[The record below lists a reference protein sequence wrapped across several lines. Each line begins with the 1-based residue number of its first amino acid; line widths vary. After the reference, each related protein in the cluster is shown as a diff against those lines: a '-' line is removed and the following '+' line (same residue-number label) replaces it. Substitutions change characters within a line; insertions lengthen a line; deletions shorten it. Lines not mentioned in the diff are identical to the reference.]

1 MNLTITLPNGAQITL
16 ESAEPEFVQEVIRM
30 ALSGLPLEGLPDQ
43 TQPVASPDD
52 SHALPNGSR
61 APEPAGAIS
70 GNGQSRR
77 PTAPVVAAAPHD
89 DGAGAGTP
97 HTQGEGGLIDPAV
110 LNGNA
115 EPSAEELRFIDF
127 CRTANPSGDM
137 RRVVVAA
144 EGAQRFLGVASVDQY
159 TLEELFTLAGWPR
172 PNSLVQTLRNS
183 ARATFQWLERVP
195 GRMGFYTVTV
205 TGRQTALPDSG
216 PGQPPGLTQPSVGLG
231 GF

>member
-30 ALSGLPLEGLPDQ
+30 ALSGLPLERLPDQ

-52 SHALPNGSR
+52 SHTLPNGSR
-61 APEPAGAIS
+61 EQGPAAAIT
-70 GNGQSRR
+70 GNGQGRVQ
-77 PTAPVVAAAPHD
+77 TAPAVATAPHQ
-89 DGAGAGTP
+89 DGAGAGPP
-97 HTQGEGGLIDPAV
+97 HTQGGGSLIDPAV

-115 EPSAEELRFIDF
+115 EPSAAELRFIDF

-183 ARATFQWLERVP
+183 ARATFQWLERAP
-195 GRMGFYTVTV
+195 GRMGFYTVTD

-216 PGQPPGLTQPSVGLG
+216 PGQSPGLIQPSVGLG